1 MLSTRRLWLLYLV
14 PMNMS
19 YPRLLSVATLAI
31 AALVVVPA
39 ACSSERTQARSGS
52 EVSQSSDA
60 TKVSGTTAA
69 PTAALTAS
77 RAALLTTAFAG
88 VSRMPID
95 PHERDRA
102 RAQESVVQACLE
114 LGFLDQAA
122 QLADQM
128 QGWRQGNVIALL
140 GQRYAALGQDDR
152 ARACAARA
160 LLIDPGESTWGKD
173 IVATEV
179 ARIYVKLGD
188 DSKAYATVAADL
200 QAERGRVEAERTAK
214 LPDAQLDA
222 QADMFDKAIATMNFD
237 LARGGIDGYL
247 AWLDRVIDDAP
258 RRERALKALSA
269 ALPGLPFDLQVRGNV
284 QLADVLFAHGYK
296 ELATLQVDR
305 ASELFRAT
313 VFLPEDTAP
322 LGVVV
327 AKARIRLG
335 DPKAGRA
342 ELRRLRTEYEARAE
356 TIVNLRRAASWRA
369 LAEGYLL
376 LGDTEDAGYCYA
388 AALDAGALNPNARPR
403 AEDLS
408 ATCVSMAVSGFM
420 PPPELLLRI
429 ENIRAGLAD
438 PW

>member
-1 MLSTRRLWLLYLV
+1 MLSTRRLFLLYLAF
-14 PMNMS
+14 MTMS
-19 YPRLLSVATLAI
+19 YPRLLSVATLVIVAFL
-31 AALVVVPA
+31 AMPA
-39 ACSSERTQARSGS
+39 ACSSGSTQGRAGS
-52 EVSQSSDA
+52 EVSASLST
-60 TKVSGTTAA
+60 TKVSGTSAA
-69 PTAALTAS
+69 PSAALTAS
-77 RAALLTTAFAG
+77 RTALLATAFTG

-102 RAQESVVQACLE
+102 RAQESVALACLE
-114 LGFLDQAA
+114 LGFFDQAA
-122 QLADQM
+122 QFADQM

-140 GQRYAALGQDDR
+140 GQRYAALGQNDR
-152 ARACAARA
+152 AQACAARA
-160 LLIDPGESTWGKD
+160 LLVDPGESTWGKD

-188 DSKAYATVAADL
+188 DGQAYATVAADL

-214 LPDAQLDA
+214 LPEAQLDA

-237 LARGGIDGYL
+237 LARSGIDGYM
-247 AWLDRVIDDAP
+247 AWLDRVIDNAP

-269 ALPGLPFDLQVRGNV
+269 GLPGLPFDLQVRGTV
-284 QLADVLFAHGYK
+284 QLADLLFAHGYK
-296 ELATLQVDR
+296 ELATLYVDR
-305 ASELFRAT
+305 ASEVFRAT

-335 DPKAGRA
+335 DANAGRA

-356 TIVNLRRAASWRA
+356 TIVNLRRAASWRS
-369 LAEGYLL
+369 LAEGYQL
-376 LGDTEDAGYCYA
+376 LGDTEDAGQCYA
-388 AALDAGALNPNARPR
+388 VALDAGALNPNARPR
-403 AEDLS
+403 ADDLS
-408 ATCVSMAVSGFM
+408 ATCVSMALSGFM

-429 ENIRAGLAD
+429 EHVRAGLAD

>member
-1 MLSTRRLWLLYLV
+1 
-14 PMNMS
+14 MNMS
-19 YPRLLSVATLAI
+19 NTRTFSVATLAL
-31 AALVVVPA
+31 AALVALPA
-39 ACSSERTQARSGS
+39 ACSSGGSQAPGAHGVAEST
-52 EVSQSSDA
+52 SSVKA
-60 TKVSGTTAA
+60 SSSTVAPSAA
-69 PTAALTAS
+69 STAS
-77 RAALLTTAFAG
+77 RASLLATAFAG
-88 VSRMPID
+88 VSKMPLD

-102 RAQESVVQACLE
+102 RIQESVVKACIE
-114 LGFLDQAA
+114 LGLLDLAA
-122 QLADQM
+122 QCADQM

-140 GQRYAALGQDDR
+140 GQRYADLGQGDQ
-152 ARACAARA
+152 ARECARRA
-160 LLIDPGESTWGKD
+160 LLVPPGESTWGSD

-179 ARIYVKLGD
+179 AKIYVKLGD
-188 DSKAYATVAADL
+188 ESKAYATVAADL
-200 QAERGRVEAERTAK
+200 QAERGRIEAERIAK
-214 LPDAQLDA
+214 LPEAQLDA
-222 QADMFDKAIATMNFD
+222 QADMFDKAIATQNFD

-247 AWLDRVIDDAP
+247 AWLDRVIDHAP

-269 ALPGLPFDLQVRGNV
+269 AFPGLPWDLQVRCNV

-327 AKARIRLG
+327 AKARIRMG
-335 DPKAGRA
+335 DANAGRA
-342 ELRRLRTEYEARAE
+342 ELRRLRSEYEARAE

-369 LAEGYLL
+369 LAEGYQL
-376 LGDTEDAGYCYA
+376 LGDTDDARHCYA
-388 AALDAGALNPNARPR
+388 AALDAGAINPNARPR

-420 PPPELLLRI
+420 PPTELLLRI
-429 ENIRAGLAD
+429 EHIRAGLAD

>member
-1 MLSTRRLWLLYLV
+1 
-14 PMNMS
+14 
-19 YPRLLSVATLAI
+19 
-31 AALVVVPA
+31 
-39 ACSSERTQARSGS
+39 
-52 EVSQSSDA
+52 
-60 TKVSGTTAA
+60 
-69 PTAALTAS
+69 
-77 RAALLTTAFAG
+77 
-88 VSRMPID
+88 
-95 PHERDRA
+95 
-102 RAQESVVQACLE
+102 
-114 LGFLDQAA
+114 
-122 QLADQM
+122 M

-140 GQRYAALGQDDR
+140 GQRYAALGQNDR
-152 ARACAARA
+152 AQSCAARA
-160 LLIDPGESTWGKD
+160 LLVDPGESTWGKD

-188 DSKAYATVAADL
+188 DSKAYATVPADL

-335 DPKAGRA
+335 DTKAGRA
-342 ELRRLRTEYEARAE
+342 ELRRLRTEYEVRAE

-376 LGDTEDAGYCYA
+376 LGDTDDAGYCYA